1 MARKMRGRQRQRN
14 RERESFN
21 IDEWNPKTEIG
32 RKVKNKEITSIG
44 QIFEMGKPI
53 VEDEIVDALLPD
65 LRDEV
70 LSVSMTQRMSEN
82 GRKTQF
88 RAIVIVGD
96 GHGHIGVG
104 AGKADEAKP
113 SIETAVKAAKRNIIG
128 IPLGCGSWECGCKQ
142 KHTIPIKVVG
152 KNGGVIVTLKPAPRG
167 VGIASD
173 EVVRKVLGMA
183 GVKDSWS
190 FARGR
195 TRSIYNTAMASF
207 DALNSLNRMKFHKEW
222 DTLLGAEGKEVEAD
236 VKKDSSN

>member
-1 MARKMRGRQRQRN
+1 MARKMRGRR
-14 RERESFN
+14 REIEKKTFN

-32 RKVKNKEITSIG
+32 RRVKNKEITSIE

-65 LRDEV
+65 LKEEI
-70 LSVSMTQRMSEN
+70 LNVSMTQRMSEN

-88 RAIVIVGD
+88 RAIAIVGD

-104 AGKADEAKP
+104 AGKADEARP
-113 SIETAVKAAKRNIIG
+113 SIETAIKAAKRNVIG

-142 KHTIPIKVVG
+142 KHTLPIKAVG

-167 VGIASD
+167 VGIACD
-173 EVVRKVLGMA
+173 EIVRKVLGMA
-183 GVKDSWS
+183 GVKDSWG

-195 TRSIYNTAMASF
+195 TRSVYNTAMAAF
-207 DALNSLNRMKFHKEW
+207 DALDSLNRIKFHKEW
-222 DTLLGAEGKEVEAD
+222 DTLLGAECKEVETD
-236 VKKDSSN
+236 VKEDSSN